1 MKGDYIRELEKLA
14 QVLSVRYFGVE
25 LGKKQGKE
33 WIPSH
38 EWALSTLPK
47 NEFPQQELSTEE
59 ALDFLRKKDQVFG
72 DLPLGWVLL
81 TYQKLPLGWLKNLGN
96 RVNNYYPKEWRIR
109 N

>member
-1 MKGDYIRELEKLA
+1 
-14 QVLSVRYFGVE
+14 VLSVRYFGVE

-47 NEFPQQELSTEE
+47 NGFPQQELTTEE
-59 ALDFLRKKDQVFG
+59 ALDFLRKKDQVF
-72 DLPLGWVLL
+72 DNLPLGWVLL
-81 TYQKLPLGWLKNLGN
+81 TCQNLPLGWIKNLGN